1 MISVTLRYRDGVP
14 VGFYST
20 GHAEYADPGSDIV
33 CAAVSA
39 LIINTMNSIE
49 SLTPAVF
56 EQTVE
61 GDEEVTDSVEFMLT
75 KSTPEAVLLMKS
87 LVLGLSQIREEYE
100 EFISVALEEV

>member
-1 MISVTLRYRDGVP
+1 MKKLNNSLR
-14 VGFYST
+14 
-20 GHAEYADPGSDIV
+20 DPNHLPLQLKAKQS
-33 CAAVSA
+33 
-39 LIINTMNSIE
+39 SIE

>member
-1 MISVTLRYRDGVP
+1 MISVTLQYSGGVP
-14 VGFYST
+14 VGFRCT

-33 CAAVSA
+33 CSAVSV

-49 SLTPAVF
+49 AYTDAVF
-56 EQTVE
+56 EQQVD
-61 GDEEVTDSVEFMLT
+61 DETESGEVCFLLT
-75 KSTPEAVLLMKS
+75 KPTPEAVLLMKS